1 MYAERIARVGTPNV
15 KATWQPNEIQIEVN
29 TAPRKPEGWQG
40 YFNKKV
46 KEFGVYAVYN
56 YSGVDRDGIISFA
69 ASEDLERVV
78 KVIDIALEYAND
90 NYERRR
96 IVWGLGG
103 SAPQSIKLQRPRSDK
118 PTSTNAQRSSPSRM
132 TPERN
137 RRPRSGNEK
146 RPSRRI

>member
-1 MYAERIARVGTPNV
+1 V
-15 KATWQPNEIQIEVN
+15 KATWQPNEIQIQVN

-46 KEFGVYAVYN
+46 KEFGVYAAYN
-56 YSGVDRDGIISFA
+56 YSGVDRDGITSFA
-69 ASEDLERVV
+69 ASQDLQRVV
-78 KVIDIALEYAND
+78 KVIDIALEYAK
-90 NYERRR
+90 RQLRGRR
-96 IVWGLGG
+96 IAWGLGG
-103 SAPQSIKLQRPRSDK
+103 SAPQRIKLQRPRSDK

-146 RPSRRI
+146 RQSRRI

>member
-1 MYAERIARVGTPNV
+1 M

-29 TAPRKPEGWQG
+29 TAPRTPEGWQG

-56 YSGVDRDGIISFA
+56 YSGLTAMGSPQSPPR
-69 ASEDLERVV
+69 DLERVV

-90 NYERRR
+90 NYQAD
-96 IVWGLGG
+96 VLPGDSAT
-103 SAPQSIKLQRPRSDK
+103 SAPQSIKLPRPRSDK

-132 TPERN
+132 TPEPN

>member
-1 MYAERIARVGTPNV
+1 
-15 KATWQPNEIQIEVN
+15 
-29 TAPRKPEGWQG
+29 
-40 YFNKKV
+40 
-46 KEFGVYAVYN
+46 VYN
-56 YSGVDRDGIISFA
+56 YSGVDRDGITSFA

-90 NYERRR
+90 NYE
-96 IVWGLGG
+96 GLGG
-103 SAPQSIKLQRPRSDK
+103 SATQSIKLQRPRSDK
-118 PTSTNAQRSSPSRM
+118 PTSTNARRSSPSRM

>member
-1 MYAERIARVGTPNV
+1 
-15 KATWQPNEIQIEVN
+15 VN

-40 YFNKKV
+40 YFNKTV

-56 YSGVDRDGIISFA
+56 YSGVDRDGLTSFA
-69 ASEDLERVV
+69 VSEDLERVV
-78 KVIDIALEYAND
+78 KVIDIALEYAK
-90 NYERRR
+90 RQLRGR
-96 IVWGLGG
+96 SIAWGLGG
-103 SAPQSIKLQRPRSDK
+103 WATQSIKLQRPRSDK

>member
-1 MYAERIARVGTPNV
+1 VYAERIARVGTPKV

-29 TAPRKPEGWQG
+29 TAPRTPAGWQG

-56 YSGVDRDGIISFA
+56 YSGVDRDGITSFA

-78 KVIDIALEYAND
+78 KVIDIAVRKRQL
-90 NYERRR
+90 RGRR
-96 IVWGLGG
+96 IAWGLGG
-103 SAPQSIKLQRPRSDK
+103 SATQSIKLQRPRSDK
-118 PTSTNAQRSSPSRM
+118 PTSTNAQRSSSSRM

>member
-1 MYAERIARVGTPNV
+1 MPKEIARVDTPKV

-29 TAPRKPEGWQG
+29 TAPRKPEGWQR

-56 YSGVDRDGIISFA
+56 YSGVDGDGITSFA

-90 NYERRR
+90 NYEADVFLGTRRLDNAEDEATEAAR
-96 IVWGLGG
+96 RQPDLDGT
-103 SAPQSIKLQRPRSDK
+103 RSE
-118 PTSTNAQRSSPSRM
+118 ARQA
-132 TPERN
+132 
-137 RRPRSGNEK
+137 G
-146 RPSRRI
+146 

>member
-1 MYAERIARVGTPNV
+1 MPPVEWRRIARVGTPKV

-56 YSGVDRDGIISFA
+56 YSGVDRDGITSFA

-78 KVIDIALEYAND
+78 KVIDIALEYATD
-90 NYERRR
+90 NYEADVLPGDSPARQRR
-96 IVWGLGG
+96 
-103 SAPQSIKLQRPRSDK
+103 A
-118 PTSTNAQRSSPSRM
+118 
-132 TPERN
+132 
-137 RRPRSGNEK
+137 
-146 RPSRRI
+146 